1 MFIITLEGHE
11 GEGAYAVH
19 DEYGENVLY
28 LFVDKDDAMRYAGLL
43 EADDFPPMAVT
54 RVADKQVIST
64 CEHVNCKYSIITP
77 DELVIPLL
85 TKMILFQKIRWKNLL
100 STGDRSPK

>member
-28 LFVDKDDAMRYAGLL
+28 LFVDKDDAYAVCW
-43 EADDFPPMAVT
+43 VT
-54 RVADKQVIST
+54 GS
-64 CEHVNCKYSIITP
+64 
-77 DELVIPLL
+77 
-85 TKMILFQKIRWKNLL
+85 
-100 STGDRSPK
+100 G

>member
-28 LFVDKDDAMRYAGLL
+28 LFVDKDDAMRYAGYWKRMTSLL
-43 EADDFPPMAVT
+43 W
-54 RVADKQVIST
+54 
-64 CEHVNCKYSIITP
+64 
-77 DELVIPLL
+77 L
-85 TKMILFQKIRWKNLL
+85 
-100 STGDRSPK
+100 